1 GKGKEPIEVE
11 EVLERGYSIR
21 DLCEVEDRARANG
34 YFTSVMTRLNPG
46 KGEELLMPRWSL
58 IPGSAWVWTE
68 GPLAMEY
75 LRGALHPVLAK
86 QFYECSSE
94 ELMNRAAKS
103 TSEWRPCRSG
113 PCRGL
118 TGSTPAR
125 EHHSA
130 LNRRASQEVVATTE
144 HQAKELQATVN
155 QLRVEL
161 GSSENRC
168 KNLEQEVDTLRSSLQ
183 GAWDNQAHLEEDM
196 LLLTEAIALLEK
208 ELKTEG
214 P

>member
-1 GKGKEPIEVE
+1 
-11 EVLERGYSIR
+11 
-21 DLCEVEDRARANG
+21 
-34 YFTSVMTRLNPG
+34 MTRLNPG

-103 TSEWRPCRSG
+103 TSEW
-113 PCRGL
+113 
-118 TGSTPAR
+118 
-125 EHHSA
+125 
-130 LNRRASQEVVATTE
+130 
-144 HQAKELQATVN
+144 
-155 QLRVEL
+155 LRVEL

-183 GAWDNQAHLEEDM
+183 GAWDDQAHLEEDM
-196 LLLTEAIALLEK
+196 LLLTKAITLLEK